1 MNIVPFQFGENSV
14 RVIADDNGETW
25 FVGKDV
31 CEVLG
36 YRNVSDAMTRHCK
49 GVVKRYPLSTP
60 GGTQDIRV
68 LAEPDVLRLII
79 GSRLPAAE
87 AFERWVFEEVLPTI
101 RRTGRYE
108 VSEIAPVFTAN
119 PAAQAIQIADALA
132 TMLRV
137 SNSGR
142 LSMARQAICM
152 HSPENLPLVPD
163 YAIDAPSDFVAGSSE
178 PTHSASHLLRE
189 HGTTLSAQAFN
200 RLAEAAGY
208 LETLTRQ
215 GSRGQEKQFNS
226 VTQEGLR
233 YGKNVSNP
241 QSPRETQPH
250 WYDSRFEELMTE
262 LGIIGS

>member
-25 FVGKDV
+25 FVASDV
-31 CEVLG
+31 ASVLE
-36 YRNVSDAMTRHCK
+36 YRDAYNATRSLDDDEK
-49 GVVKRYPLSTP
+49 GTQIVSTP
-60 GGTQDIRV
+60 SGEQQMLVINESGLYSAI
-68 LAEPDVLRLII
+68 LR
-79 GSRLPAAE
+79 SRKAE
-87 AFERWVFEEVLPTI
+87 AKRFKKWVTSEVLPTI

-108 VSEIAPVFTAN
+108 APQAPVYATSPAVQAVQLADVIATA
-119 PAAQAIQIADALA
+119 
-132 TMLRV
+132 LRV

-142 LSMARQAICM
+142 LSMVRQAVGM
-152 HSPENLPLVPD
+152 HDPANLPLVPV
-163 YAIDAPSDFVAGSSE
+163 YAIDAPSDSVAGSSE
-178 PTHSASHLLRE
+178 PTHSASHLLRK

-215 GSRGQEKQFNS
+215 GSRGQEKQFKS